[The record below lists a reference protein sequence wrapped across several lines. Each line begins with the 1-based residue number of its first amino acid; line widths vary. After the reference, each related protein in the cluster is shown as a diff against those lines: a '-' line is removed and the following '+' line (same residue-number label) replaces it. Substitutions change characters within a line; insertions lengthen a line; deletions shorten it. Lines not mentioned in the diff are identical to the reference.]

1 MCNKYL
7 IIVFITLG
15 IFYLAFGSYKK
26 EGYTNMNSGEY
37 PTAVD
42 KPILYNDY
50 TVNSHQQLSALNAS
64 DIYKEYP
71 IFPATS
77 TKTNNVRYWTSPDNG
92 TCSRAELCGS
102 IYSDSTNAKQNI
114 PKLAKQPGWDNRV
127 NYYVEI

>member
-7 IIVFITLG
+7 IVAFITLG

-26 EGYTNMNSGEY
+26 EGYSNLNSGEY
-37 PTAVD
+37 PIAVD

-50 TVNSHQQLSALNAS
+50 IVNPHQQLSALNAS
-64 DIYKEYP
+64 DIYKDYP
-71 IFPATS
+71 SFPATS

-102 IYSDSTNAKQNI
+102 IYENYTNQNI
-114 PKLAKQPGWDNRV
+114 PKPAKQPGWDNRV
-127 NYYVEI
+127 NYYVEM

>member
-7 IIVFITLG
+7 IVAFITLG

-26 EGYTNMNSGEY
+26 EGYSNLNSGEY
-37 PTAVD
+37 PIAVD

-50 TVNSHQQLSALNAS
+50 IVNPHQQLSALNAS
-64 DIYKEYP
+64 DIYKDYP
-71 IFPATS
+71 SFPATS

-102 IYSDSTNAKQNI
+102 IYENYTKQNI
-114 PKLAKQPGWDNRV
+114 PKPAKQPGWDNRV
-127 NYYVEI
+127 NYYVEM